1 MTPSADAQT
10 TIFLASVDMADGI
23 TTRHCKDGCRFFVLI
38 VGMRCTC
45 RLYAASGESEYVAG
59 LHGGTEAGALV
70 GQPAQVLAGECVDPC
85 ASLAVAGPAWASHMR
100 AS

>member
-10 TIFLASVDMADGI
+10 TIFLARMDMAAGI
-23 TTRHCKDGCRFFVLI
+23 TTRHCEDECRCSLKI

-59 LHGGTEAGALV
+59 FQGGTEAGALV
-70 GQPAQVLAGECVDPC
+70 GQVLAGECVDPC
-85 ASLAVAGPAWASHMR
+85 ASLAVAGQAWTSHMR